1 MPIISGTLKDG
12 AGHPVADCNII
23 LKALNTTNAVIMT
36 TTASVG
42 TNAGQY
48 RIDALP
54 GRYEVTLAVESWPPQ
69 KVGVINVYADSPDG
83 SLNDFLTAVS
93 GDYLMPDVMKRF
105 EQLTRQAEASANS
118 AARSATDAKG
128 SEASA
133 ATSGQNAATS
143 AAGAAQSEKDAG
155 EAARQS
161 SDSAKASETSRRAS
175 EQSAKAA
182 AESANSAVQSATNA
196 KGSETSAATSEQ
208 GAGVSAGN
216 AKASEDA
223 AAQSAAI
230 ATEQAS
236 LARNAAQ
243 TAAKD
248 AVAGA
253 VTEASE
259 QLRAFFDTD
268 VSRAEKAATSAEQ
281 SMTLAADSAHD
292 AQQALKDAQ
301 EIAKTPGPKG
311 ETGPQGP
318 QGIPGPKGDTGPQGP
333 KGDPGR
339 NGVTPDLTGISSP
352 YDSEGDLNTFNRY
365 PLYGVESGRAQPNHP
380 IPGATGNESWGVMWV
395 NPRTNGLYPAQ
406 LFMNYNA
413 KMFTRISANYGWS
426 PWWQIT
432 GEPVSGVMGTEVF
445 CSCNTAVNYG
455 SRVAG
460 GLLTPVQEGTWFAMG
475 NAAGNEKTLFMRVR

>member
-83 SLNDFLTAVS
+83 SLNDYLMIIS
-93 GDYLMPDVMKRF
+93 SDYLTPDAMKRF
-105 EQLTRQAEASANS
+105 EQLTRQVEASAGQVAQTAGDVERSLADAQAAKDAAAGSANS
-118 AARSATDAKG
+118 AALSATDAKG

-155 EAARQS
+155 ESARRAE
-161 SDSAKASETSRRAS
+161 DSATASENSRKASG
-175 EQSAKAA
+175 QSAKAA
-182 AESANSAVQSATNA
+182 AESANN
-196 KGSETSAATSEQ
+196 AATSEQ
-208 GAGVSAGN
+208 SAGVSAGN

-223 AAQSAAI
+223 AAQSATVAS
-230 ATEQAS
+230 EQAV

-248 AVAGA
+248 AVAVA
-253 VTEASE
+253 VTEASG
-259 QLRAFFDTD
+259 QLRAVFDTD
-268 VSRAEKAATSAEQ
+268 VSRAEKAAISAEQ
-281 SMTLAADSAHD
+281 SMTSAADSAHD

-301 EIAKTPGPKG
+301 DTIKAPGPVPFG
-311 ETGPQGP
+311 EPGSYVLAFIYNQDMDDTWKSTGQVRGDALHMVSGTGGP
-318 QGIPGPKGDTGPQGP
+318 YGLELSISIT
-333 KGDPGR
+333 
-339 NGVTPDLTGISSP
+339 TPLTG
-352 YDSEGDLNTFNRY
+352 
-365 PLYGVESGRAQPNHP
+365 Q
-380 IPGATGNESWGVMWV
+380 
-395 NPRTNGLYPAQ
+395 
-406 LFMNYNA
+406 
-413 KMFTRISANYGWS
+413 
-426 PWWQIT
+426 WQAM
-432 GEPVSGVMGTEVF
+432 SD
-445 CSCNTAVNYG
+445 
-455 SRVAG
+455 G
-460 GLLTPVQEGTWFAMG
+460 GFLEGTGGQMFI
-475 NAAGNEKTLFMRVR
+475 FQRMR

>member
-54 GRYEVTLAVESWPPQ
+54 GRYEVTLAVETWPPQ

-105 EQLTRQAEASANS
+105 EQLTRQAEASAGQVAQTAGDVERSLADVQAAKDAVAESAAS

-133 ATSGQNAATS
+133 ATREQNAAAS
-143 AAGAAQSEKDAG
+143 AASAAQSVKDAG
-155 EAARQS
+155 ESARRAE
-161 SDSAKASETSRRAS
+161 DSATASENSRKAS

-182 AESANSAVQSATNA
+182 A
-196 KGSETSAATSEQ
+196 TSEQ
-208 GAGVSAGN
+208 NAGISEGN
-216 AKASEDA
+216 AKASEGA
-223 AAQSAAI
+223 AAQSATVAS
-230 ATEQAS
+230 EQAV

-253 VTEASE
+253 VTEASA
-259 QLRAFFDTD
+259 QLRAEFDAD
-268 VSRAEKAATSAEQ
+268 VSRAEKAAISAEQ
-281 SMTLAADSAHD
+281 SMTLAVDSAHD

-301 EIAKTPGPKG
+301 DTIKAPGPVPFG
-311 ETGPQGP
+311 EPGSYVLAFIYNQDMDDTWKSTGQIRGDALHMVSGTGGP
-318 QGIPGPKGDTGPQGP
+318 YGLELSLSTT
-333 KGDPGR
+333 
-339 NGVTPDLTGISSP
+339 TPLTGQWQAMS
-352 YDSEGDLNTFNRY
+352 DSGFY
-365 PLYGVESGRAQPNHP
+365 ES
-380 IPGATGNESWGVMWV
+380 TGG
-395 NPRTNGLYPAQ
+395 Q
-406 LFMNYNA
+406 
-413 KMFTRISANYGWS
+413 MFIFQR
-426 PWWQIT
+426 
-432 GEPVSGVMGTEVF
+432 
-445 CSCNTAVNYG
+445 
-455 SRVAG
+455 
-460 GLLTPVQEGTWFAMG
+460 
-475 NAAGNEKTLFMRVR
+475 MR

>member
-54 GRYEVTLAVESWPPQ
+54 GRYEVTLAVETWPPQ

-93 GDYLMPDVMKRF
+93 GDYLTPDVMKRF
-105 EQLTRQAEASANS
+105 EQLTRQAEASAGQAEASAGQAAQTAGDVERSLSGTQAAKDAAAESANS

-128 SEASA
+128 SEESAATREQNAAASA
-133 ATSGQNAATS
+133 AS
-143 AAGAAQSEKDAG
+143 AAQSVKDAG
-155 EAARQS
+155 ESARRAE
-161 SDSAKASETSRRAS
+161 DSATASENSRKAS

-182 AESANSAVQSATNA
+182 GGSAGSAAQSAKA
-196 KGSETSAATSEQ
+196 AATSEQ
-208 GAGVSAGN
+208 NAGISAGN
-216 AKASEDA
+216 AKASEGA
-223 AAQSAAI
+223 AAQSATVAS
-230 ATEQAS
+230 EQAV

-259 QLRAFFDTD
+259 QLRAVFDTD
-268 VSRAEKAATSAEQ
+268 VSRAEKAAISAEQ
-281 SMTLAADSAHD
+281 SMTLAVDSAHD

-301 EIAKTPGPKG
+301 DTIKAPGPVPFG
-311 ETGPQGP
+311 EPGSYVLAFIYNQDMDDTWKSTGQVRGDALHMVSGTGGP
-318 QGIPGPKGDTGPQGP
+318 YGLELSLSTT
-333 KGDPGR
+333 
-339 NGVTPDLTGISSP
+339 TPLTGQWQAMS
-352 YDSEGDLNTFNRY
+352 DSGFY
-365 PLYGVESGRAQPNHP
+365 ES
-380 IPGATGNESWGVMWV
+380 TGG
-395 NPRTNGLYPAQ
+395 Q
-406 LFMNYNA
+406 
-413 KMFTRISANYGWS
+413 MFIFQR
-426 PWWQIT
+426 
-432 GEPVSGVMGTEVF
+432 
-445 CSCNTAVNYG
+445 
-455 SRVAG
+455 
-460 GLLTPVQEGTWFAMG
+460 
-475 NAAGNEKTLFMRVR
+475 MR

>member
-1 MPIISGTLKDG
+1 MPIISGTLRDG

-105 EQLTRQAEASANS
+105 EQLTRQAEASAGQVAQTAGDVERSLADVQAAKDAAAESATS

-128 SEASA
+128 SEESAATREQNAAASA
-133 ATSGQNAATS
+133 AS
-143 AAGAAQSEKDAG
+143 AAQSVKDAG
-155 EAARQS
+155 ESARRAE
-161 SDSAKASETSRRAS
+161 DSATASENSRKAS

-182 AESANSAVQSATNA
+182 A
-196 KGSETSAATSEQ
+196 TSEQ
-208 GAGVSAGN
+208 NAGISEGN
-216 AKASEDA
+216 AKASEGA
-223 AAQSAAI
+223 AAQSATVAS
-230 ATEQAS
+230 EQAV

-259 QLRAFFDTD
+259 QLRAVFDTD
-268 VSRAEKAATSAEQ
+268 VSRAEKAAISAEQ
-281 SMTLAADSAHD
+281 SMTSAADSAHD

-301 EIAKTPGPKG
+301 DTIKAPGPVPFG
-311 ETGPQGP
+311 EPGSYVLAFIYNQDMDDTWKSTGQVRGDALHMVSGTGGP
-318 QGIPGPKGDTGPQGP
+318 YGLELSPSTT
-333 KGDPGR
+333 
-339 NGVTPDLTGISSP
+339 TPLTG
-352 YDSEGDLNTFNRY
+352 
-365 PLYGVESGRAQPNHP
+365 Q
-380 IPGATGNESWGVMWV
+380 
-395 NPRTNGLYPAQ
+395 
-406 LFMNYNA
+406 
-413 KMFTRISANYGWS
+413 
-426 PWWQIT
+426 WQAM
-432 GEPVSGVMGTEVF
+432 SD
-445 CSCNTAVNYG
+445 
-455 SRVAG
+455 G
-460 GLLTPVQEGTWFAMG
+460 GFFEGTGGQMFI
-475 NAAGNEKTLFMRVR
+475 FQRMR

>member
-1 MPIISGTLKDG
+1 MPIISGTLQDG

-93 GDYLMPDVMKRF
+93 GDYLTPDVMKRF
-105 EQLTRQAEASANS
+105 EQLTRQAEASAGRVAQTAGDVERSLADVQAAKDAVAESAAS

-133 ATSGQNAATS
+133 ATSEQNAAAS
-143 AAGAAQSEKDAG
+143 AASAAQSVKDAG
-155 EAARQS
+155 ESARRAE
-161 SDSAKASETSRRAS
+161 DSATASENSRKAS

-182 AESANSAVQSATNA
+182 A
-196 KGSETSAATSEQ
+196 TSEQ
-208 GAGVSAGN
+208 NAGISEGN
-216 AKASEDA
+216 AKASEGA
-223 AAQSAAI
+223 AAQSATVAS
-230 ATEQAS
+230 EQAV

-259 QLRAFFDTD
+259 QLRAVFDTD
-268 VSRAEKAATSAEQ
+268 VSRAEKAAISAEQ
-281 SMTLAADSAHD
+281 SMTSAADSAHD

-301 EIAKTPGPKG
+301 DTIKAPGPVPFG
-311 ETGPQGP
+311 EPGSYVLAFIYNQDMDDTWKSTGQVRGDALHMVSGTGGP
-318 QGIPGPKGDTGPQGP
+318 YGLELSPSTT
-333 KGDPGR
+333 
-339 NGVTPDLTGISSP
+339 TPLTGQWQAMS
-352 YDSEGDLNTFNRY
+352 DSGFY
-365 PLYGVESGRAQPNHP
+365 ES
-380 IPGATGNESWGVMWV
+380 TGG
-395 NPRTNGLYPAQ
+395 Q
-406 LFMNYNA
+406 
-413 KMFTRISANYGWS
+413 MFIFQR
-426 PWWQIT
+426 
-432 GEPVSGVMGTEVF
+432 
-445 CSCNTAVNYG
+445 
-455 SRVAG
+455 
-460 GLLTPVQEGTWFAMG
+460 
-475 NAAGNEKTLFMRVR
+475 MR

>member
-54 GRYEVTLAVESWPPQ
+54 GRYEVTLAVETWPPQ

-105 EQLTRQAEASANS
+105 EQLTRQAEASAGQVAQTAGDVERSLADVQAAKDAAAESATS

-133 ATSGQNAATS
+133 ATSEQNAAAS
-143 AAGAAQSEKDAG
+143 AASAAQSVKDAG
-155 EAARQS
+155 ESARRAE
-161 SDSAKASETSRRAS
+161 DSATASENSRKAS

-182 AESANSAVQSATNA
+182 A
-196 KGSETSAATSEQ
+196 TSEQ
-208 GAGVSAGN
+208 NAGISEGN
-216 AKASEDA
+216 AKASEGA
-223 AAQSAAI
+223 AAQSATVAS
-230 ATEQAS
+230 EQAV

-253 VTEASE
+253 VTEASA
-259 QLRAFFDTD
+259 QLRAEFDAD
-268 VSRAEKAATSAEQ
+268 VSRAEKAAISAEQ
-281 SMTLAADSAHD
+281 SMTSAADSAHD

-301 EIAKTPGPKG
+301 DTIKAPGPVPFG
-311 ETGPQGP
+311 EPGSYVLAFIYNQDMDDTWKSTGQVRGDALHMVSGTGGP
-318 QGIPGPKGDTGPQGP
+318 YGLELSLSTT
-333 KGDPGR
+333 
-339 NGVTPDLTGISSP
+339 TPLTGQWQAMSDGGF
-352 YDSEGDLNTFNRY
+352 Y
-365 PLYGVESGRAQPNHP
+365 ES
-380 IPGATGNESWGVMWV
+380 TGG
-395 NPRTNGLYPAQ
+395 Q
-406 LFMNYNA
+406 
-413 KMFTRISANYGWS
+413 MFIFQR
-426 PWWQIT
+426 
-432 GEPVSGVMGTEVF
+432 
-445 CSCNTAVNYG
+445 
-455 SRVAG
+455 
-460 GLLTPVQEGTWFAMG
+460 
-475 NAAGNEKTLFMRVR
+475 MR

>member
-1 MPIISGTLKDG
+1 MPIISGTLRDG

-69 KVGVINVYADSPDG
+69 KVGVINVYADSQDG

-93 GDYLMPDVMKRF
+93 GDYLMPDMMKRF
-105 EQLTRQAEASANS
+105 EQLTRQAEASAGQVAQTAGDVGRSLADVQAAKDAVAESATS

-128 SEASA
+128 SEESAATREQNAAASA
-133 ATSGQNAATS
+133 AS
-143 AAGAAQSEKDAG
+143 AAQSVKDAG
-155 EAARQS
+155 ESARRAE
-161 SDSAKASETSRRAS
+161 DSATASENSRKAS

-182 AESANSAVQSATNA
+182 A
-196 KGSETSAATSEQ
+196 TSEQ
-208 GAGVSAGN
+208 NAGISEGN
-216 AKASEDA
+216 AKASEGA
-223 AAQSAAI
+223 AAQSATVAS
-230 ATEQAS
+230 EQAV

-259 QLRAFFDTD
+259 QLRAVFDTD
-268 VSRAEKAATSAEQ
+268 VSRAEKAAISAEQ

-301 EIAKTPGPKG
+301 DTIKAPGPVPFG
-311 ETGPQGP
+311 EPGSYVLAFIYNQDMDDTWKSTGQVRGDALHMVSGTGGP
-318 QGIPGPKGDTGPQGP
+318 YGLELSPSTT
-333 KGDPGR
+333 
-339 NGVTPDLTGISSP
+339 TPLTG
-352 YDSEGDLNTFNRY
+352 
-365 PLYGVESGRAQPNHP
+365 Q
-380 IPGATGNESWGVMWV
+380 
-395 NPRTNGLYPAQ
+395 
-406 LFMNYNA
+406 
-413 KMFTRISANYGWS
+413 
-426 PWWQIT
+426 WQAM
-432 GEPVSGVMGTEVF
+432 SD
-445 CSCNTAVNYG
+445 
-455 SRVAG
+455 G
-460 GLLTPVQEGTWFAMG
+460 GFFEGTGGQMFI
-475 NAAGNEKTLFMRVR
+475 FQRMR

>member
-93 GDYLMPDVMKRF
+93 GDYLTPDVMKRF
-105 EQLTRQAEASANS
+105 EQLTRQAEASAGQAAQTAGDVERSLSGAQAAKDAAAESATS

-133 ATSGQNAATS
+133 ATSEQNAAAS
-143 AAGAAQSEKDAG
+143 AASAAQSVKDAG
-155 EAARQS
+155 ESARRAE
-161 SDSAKASETSRRAS
+161 DSATASENSRKAS

-182 AESANSAVQSATNA
+182 GESAGSAAQSAKA
-196 KGSETSAATSEQ
+196 AATSEQ
-208 GAGVSAGN
+208 NAGISEGN

-223 AAQSAAI
+223 AAQSATV
-230 ATEQAS
+230 ATEQAV

-253 VTEASE
+253 VTEASA
-259 QLRAFFDTD
+259 QLRAEFDAD
-268 VSRAEKAATSAEQ
+268 VSRAEKAAISAEQ
-281 SMTLAADSAHD
+281 SMTLAVDSAHD

-301 EIAKTPGPKG
+301 DTIKAPGPVPFG
-311 ETGPQGP
+311 EPGSYVLAFIYNQDMDDIWKSTGQVRGDALHMVSGTGGP
-318 QGIPGPKGDTGPQGP
+318 YGLELSLSTT
-333 KGDPGR
+333 
-339 NGVTPDLTGISSP
+339 TPLTGQWQAMS
-352 YDSEGDLNTFNRY
+352 DSGFY
-365 PLYGVESGRAQPNHP
+365 ES
-380 IPGATGNESWGVMWV
+380 TGG
-395 NPRTNGLYPAQ
+395 Q
-406 LFMNYNA
+406 
-413 KMFTRISANYGWS
+413 MFIFQR
-426 PWWQIT
+426 
-432 GEPVSGVMGTEVF
+432 
-445 CSCNTAVNYG
+445 
-455 SRVAG
+455 
-460 GLLTPVQEGTWFAMG
+460 
-475 NAAGNEKTLFMRVR
+475 MR

>member
-83 SLNDFLTAVS
+83 SLNDYLMIIS
-93 GDYLMPDVMKRF
+93 SDYLMPDAMKRF
-105 EQLTRQAEASANS
+105 EQLTRQVEASAGDVERSLADAQAAKDAAAGSANS
-118 AARSATDAKG
+118 AALSATDAKG

-133 ATSGQNAATS
+133 ATSEQNAATS
-143 AAGAAQSEKDAG
+143 AAGAALSEKDAG
-155 EAARQS
+155 ESARQS
-161 SDSAKASETSRRAS
+161 SDSAAASENSRKAS

-182 AESANSAVQSATNA
+182 AESANN
-196 KGSETSAATSEQ
+196 AATSEQ
-208 GAGVSAGN
+208 SAGVLAGN

-223 AAQSAAI
+223 AAQSATVAS
-230 ATEQAS
+230 EQAV

-253 VTEASE
+253 VTEASG
-259 QLRAFFDTD
+259 QLRAVFDTD
-268 VSRAEKAATSAEQ
+268 VSRAEKAAISAEQ
-281 SMTLAADSAHD
+281 SMTSAADSAHD

-301 EIAKTPGPKG
+301 ATIKAPGPVPFG
-311 ETGPQGP
+311 EPGSYVLAFIYNQDMDDTWKSTGQVRGDVLHMVSGTGGP
-318 QGIPGPKGDTGPQGP
+318 YGLELSISIT
-333 KGDPGR
+333 
-339 NGVTPDLTGISSP
+339 TPLTG
-352 YDSEGDLNTFNRY
+352 
-365 PLYGVESGRAQPNHP
+365 Q
-380 IPGATGNESWGVMWV
+380 
-395 NPRTNGLYPAQ
+395 
-406 LFMNYNA
+406 
-413 KMFTRISANYGWS
+413 
-426 PWWQIT
+426 WQAM
-432 GEPVSGVMGTEVF
+432 SD
-445 CSCNTAVNYG
+445 
-455 SRVAG
+455 G
-460 GLLTPVQEGTWFAMG
+460 GFFEGTGGQMFI
-475 NAAGNEKTLFMRVR
+475 FQRMR

>member
-69 KVGVINVYADSPDG
+69 KVGVINVYADSQDG

-93 GDYLMPDVMKRF
+93 GDYLMPDMMKRF
-105 EQLTRQAEASANS
+105 EQLTRQAEASAGQVAQTAGDVGRSLADVQAAKDAVAESATS

-128 SEASA
+128 SEESAATREQNAAASA
-133 ATSGQNAATS
+133 AS
-143 AAGAAQSEKDAG
+143 AAQSVKDAG
-155 EAARQS
+155 ESARRAE
-161 SDSAKASETSRRAS
+161 DSATASENSRKAS

-182 AESANSAVQSATNA
+182 A
-196 KGSETSAATSEQ
+196 TSEQ
-208 GAGVSAGN
+208 NAGISEGN
-216 AKASEDA
+216 AKASEGA
-223 AAQSAAI
+223 AAQSATVAS
-230 ATEQAS
+230 EQAV

-259 QLRAFFDTD
+259 QLRAVFDTD
-268 VSRAEKAATSAEQ
+268 VSRAEKAAISAEQ
-281 SMTLAADSAHD
+281 SMTSAADSAHD

-301 EIAKTPGPKG
+301 DTIKAPGPVPFG
-311 ETGPQGP
+311 EPGSYVLAFIYNQDMDDTWKSTGQVRGDALHMVSGTGGP
-318 QGIPGPKGDTGPQGP
+318 YGLELSPSTT
-333 KGDPGR
+333 
-339 NGVTPDLTGISSP
+339 TPLTG
-352 YDSEGDLNTFNRY
+352 
-365 PLYGVESGRAQPNHP
+365 Q
-380 IPGATGNESWGVMWV
+380 
-395 NPRTNGLYPAQ
+395 
-406 LFMNYNA
+406 
-413 KMFTRISANYGWS
+413 
-426 PWWQIT
+426 WQAM
-432 GEPVSGVMGTEVF
+432 SD
-445 CSCNTAVNYG
+445 
-455 SRVAG
+455 G
-460 GLLTPVQEGTWFAMG
+460 GFFEGTGGQMFI
-475 NAAGNEKTLFMRVR
+475 FQRMR

>member
-1 MPIISGTLKDG
+1 MPIISGTLSDG

-69 KVGVINVYADSPDG
+69 KVGVINVYADSKDG
-83 SLNDFLTAVS
+83 SLNDFLTAAS
-93 GDYLMPDVMKRF
+93 GDYLTPDVMKRF
-105 EQLTRQAEASANS
+105 EQLTWQVAQTAGEVERSLADAQAAKDAAAGSANS
-118 AARSATDAKG
+118 AAQSATDAKG

-133 ATSGQNAATS
+133 ATSEQNAATS
-143 AAGAAQSEKDAG
+143 AAGAALSEKDAG
-155 EAARQS
+155 ESARQS
-161 SDSAKASETSRRAS
+161 SDSAAASENSRKAS

-182 AESANSAVQSATNA
+182 AESANN
-196 KGSETSAATSEQ
+196 AATSEQ
-208 GAGVSAGN
+208 NAGVSAGN

-223 AAQSAAI
+223 AAQSAAT

-243 TAAKD
+243 TAARD

-259 QLRAFFDTD
+259 QLRAALDTD
-268 VSRAEKAATSAEQ
+268 VSRAEKAAISAEQ

-301 EIAKTPGPKG
+301 DTIKAPDPVPFGESGSYVLGFVWESAADADFLTTGITDGNSISVIAGGGGPG
-311 ETGPQGP
+311 
-318 QGIPGPKGDTGPQGP
+318 
-333 KGDPGR
+333 
-339 NGVTPDLTGISSP
+339 GVEWSTDYNRRPLTGRWKAMS
-352 YDSEGDLNTFNRY
+352 DNFGFGT
-365 PLYGVESGRAQPNHP
+365 GG
-380 IPGATGNESWGVMWV
+380 GAF
-395 NPRTNGLYPAQ
+395 LLQ
-406 LFMNYNA
+406 
-413 KMFTRISANYGWS
+413 RI
-426 PWWQIT
+426 
-432 GEPVSGVMGTEVF
+432 
-445 CSCNTAVNYG
+445 
-455 SRVAG
+455 
-460 GLLTPVQEGTWFAMG
+460 
-475 NAAGNEKTLFMRVR
+475 K